1 MTPRFAAAVDPVFLH
16 VLGLLDRIAKGEN
29 RHAQEERASIRALI
43 DQAGAKI
50 GGGQQWELAKYA
62 LVCWIDEVLLEAP
75 WDGREWWNN
84 NVLEVELFKMRE
96 AAERFFFDAKE
107 ATTLPQRDA
116 LEVFYVCVIL
126 GFRGLYRDPDAAM
139 GLTHSRNLPADLD
152 TWVRQTS
159 MAIHLGQGRPVITE
173 KSAPGEGAAPLTG
186 QSFMVWA
193 VLIGVL
199 LSAVTFAIAIV
210 WTLQNRVP

>member
-1 MTPRFAAAVDPVFLH
+1 MTPRFAAAVDPIFLH
-16 VLGLLDRIAKGEN
+16 VLGLLDRIARGES
-29 RHAQEERASIRALI
+29 RHVQEERASIRALI
-43 DQAGAKI
+43 DQAGAKL

-62 LVCWIDEVLLEAP
+62 LVCWIDEVLIEAP

-84 NVLEVELFKMRE
+84 NVLEVDLFKMRE

-107 ATTLPQRDA
+107 ASTLPQRDA

-126 GFRGLYRDPDAAM
+126 GFRGLYRDPDGAM
-139 GLTHSRNLPADLD
+139 GLTQARNLPADLD

-159 MAIHLGQGRPVITE
+159 LAIHLGQGRPVIADGG
-173 KSAPGEGAAPLTG
+173 APGEGAPPLHG

-193 VLIGVL
+193 VLTGVL
-199 LSAVTFAIAIV
+199 LSAVTFAIAIF
-210 WTLQNRVP
+210 WTLQSRVS